1 MLKPKTQIFL
11 AGATAQCLFDGA
23 ATGLPWGTR
32 AVVVVGHLARGT
44 PVLLL

>member
-1 MLKPKTQIFL
+1 MPKPKTQIFL
-11 AGATAQCLFDGA
+11 ASATVLCLFDGA